1 MFVPTQLR
9 KKKRKKTSVSA
20 RAVARRRVLQ
30 KQKEKA
36 TPLPPPLSITERP
49 TEKMEI
55 KSVTRIGKYDF
66 SSDVCGEGRF
76 GMVLKAYDKET
87 KSPVA
92 VKAIKTKIDEGVP
105 MGVLRELAIVTHLK
119 DLRCANILRV
129 REIAFSS
136 SETKCFLV
144 TDFAEYDL
152 GSVLQYKLDSPFT
165 LAQVKNLTLQLFRGL
180 STIHRHWILHRDLKV
195 DNILLTA
202 DGVLQI
208 CDFGSAR
215 RFGARVEDREFRGVK
230 DSEVLR
236 KLRCLTP
243 NMVSGHYRS
252 PELLLGSMNYDVGVD
267 TWAAG
272 CIFGELLTR
281 KRLFPGT
288 SEISQLQLIHDILGV
303 PTSKTWPEY
312 ETLLKRW
319 GQFSFGTNRKSRLRE
334 IYPLNGY
341 DPLSVHARILKTTSL
356 DDLGFDVLKSLLN
369 YNPKRRADANA
380 VLEHLWF
387 ECDPRPES
395 LNMNEIASLRGKAT
409 TATTAV

>member
-1 MFVPTQLR
+1 
-9 KKKRKKTSVSA
+9 
-20 RAVARRRVLQ
+20 
-30 KQKEKA
+30 
-36 TPLPPPLSITERP
+36 
-49 TEKMEI
+49 MEEEEEGI

-87 KSPVA
+87 KKPVA

-105 MGVLRELAIVTHLK
+105 MGVLRELAILTHLK
-119 DLRCANILRV
+119 DVRCANILRV

-152 GSVLQYKLDSPFT
+152 GSVLKYKSDSPFT

-180 STIHRHWILHRDLKV
+180 STIHKHWILHRDLKV

-202 DGVLQI
+202 EGVLQI

-215 RFGARVEDREFRGVK
+215 RFGAKIEDCEFRVK
-230 DSEVLR
+230 DNETLR

-252 PELLLGSMNYDVGVD
+252 PEVLLGSTNYGVSID

-288 SEISQLQLIHDILGV
+288 SEISQLQLIHDVLGT

-312 ETLLKRW
+312 ESLLQRW
-319 GQFSFGTNRKSRLRE
+319 GKFSFGTQRKSRLRE

-341 DPLSVHARILKTTSL
+341 DPISVHGRILKTTSL
-356 DDLGFDVLKSLLN
+356 DDLGFDVLKSLLH
-369 YNPKRRADANA
+369 YDPKQRADANA

-387 ECDPRPES
+387 ECHPLPES
-395 LNMNEIASLRGKAT
+395 LNMTEIASLRSKG
-409 TATTAV
+409 